1 MFYLMREREFVVVFR
16 RASVQAAARHLDA
29 VRRAVEA
36 ATLDVS
42 VHKQPSAGGKTPG
55 KRPVVVER
63 TVAATISAGVAEP
76 QSRGADPFKVLR
88 AAEHALENARR
99 SGMNRIVAEPRADAS
114 TVAQTG

>member
-1 MFYLMREREFVVVFR
+1 MREREFVVVFR
-16 RASVQAAARHLDA
+16 RASVQTASRHLDA

-42 VHKQPSAGGKTPG
+42 VQKQPGGKTPG
-55 KRPVVVER
+55 KTPGKAPVAVER

-76 QSRGADPFKVLR
+76 HSRGADPFKVLR

-99 SGMNRIVAEPRADAS
+99 SGMNRIAVEPRADAS
-114 TVAQTG
+114 TAAQTG